1 MKKAIDIEVFNK
13 IFSSI
18 AEEMGII
25 LRRSSFSPNIKER
38 RDFSCAL
45 FDDMGEL
52 IAQAAHIPVHLGAM
66 PLTMAHVLNC
76 MTFEPGDVAIL
87 NDPYQGGTHLP
98 DITLIEP
105 VFCNTSKPMF
115 YVASRA
121 HHADV
126 GGKAPGSMSPAQDIK
141 EEGFLIEPT
150 KFYQKGA
157 PNEDFLGRFLFQVR
171 NPIERKGD
179 LQAQLAS
186 IHRGAKRLEEIVQK
200 YGKKRIIKMDQLI
213 KEYSEKAMRSV
224 IGEIPEGSYTFRDF
238 LDDDGIGNDQIPI
251 YVTITIRHDE
261 ALIDFTET
269 SDQVAGNVNTVR
281 AVTHA
286 AVCYVFLSLLS
297 GDYPI
302 NQGCFRP
309 VHIITRKGSLLD
321 ACYPAAVAA
330 GNVET
335 SQRVVDT
342 LLGALS
348 QAIPQRIPAASS
360 GSMSNVAL
368 GGLNPANGQPFTYY
382 ETIAGGMGAR
392 PDTPGLDAVHTHM
405 TNTLN
410 TPIEALEHG
419 YPIRIERYKIIR
431 GSGGK
436 GFYRGGH
443 GIERDFRFLTDA
455 QVSILSDRRKIPPYG
470 LFGGSPG
477 RTGRNIIIRG
487 RKREYLPSKTNLS
500 VRTGDILRIQT
511 PGGGGFER
519 AKGGSV

>member
-1 MKKAIDIEVFNK
+1 VKRPIDIEVFNK

-18 AEEMGII
+18 ADEMGIV
-25 LRRSSFSPNIKER
+25 LRRSSFSANIKER

-66 PLTMAHVLNC
+66 PLTMAHVLKC
-76 MTFEPGDVAIL
+76 TTFEPGDVVIL

-105 VFCNTSKPMF
+105 VFCSMSQPLF
-115 YVASRA
+115 YVANRA

-126 GGKAPGSMSPAQDIK
+126 GGKAPGSMFPARDIN
-141 EEGFLIEPT
+141 EEGFLIEPI
-150 KFYQKGA
+150 KFHRKGL
-157 PNEDFLGRFLFQVR
+157 PNADFLNRFISEAR
-171 NPIERKGD
+171 SPAERKGD

-186 IHRGAKRLEEIVQK
+186 IHRGARRLEEILKK
-200 YGKKRIIKMDQLI
+200 YGRDRTIKMGQLL
-213 KEYSEKAMRSV
+213 KRYSEKVMRSV
-224 IGEIPEGSYTFRDF
+224 VGEIPDGSYRFSDF
-238 LDDDGIGNDQIPI
+238 LDDDGIGNERIPI
-251 YVTITIRHDE
+251 SVNITVKGDG
-261 ALIDFTET
+261 ASIDFSET

-286 AVCYVFLSLLS
+286 ATYYVFLSLLS

-309 VHIITRKGSLLD
+309 IRIITRKGSLLD
-321 ACYPAAVAA
+321 ALYPAAVAA

-335 SQRVVDT
+335 SQRIVDA

-348 QAIPQRIPAASS
+348 QAIPHRIPAASS
-360 GSMSNVAL
+360 GSMSNVAV
-368 GGLNPANGQPFTYY
+368 GGVDPDGRAFTYY

-392 PDTPGLDAVHTHM
+392 PDARGLDAVHTHM

-410 TPIEALEHG
+410 TPIEALEHS
-419 YPIRIERYKIIR
+419 YPMRIESYRIIK

-436 GFYRGGH
+436 GRYRGGH
-443 GIERDFRFLTDA
+443 GIQRDFRFLTGA
-455 QVSILSDRRKIPPYG
+455 QVSILSDRRRIPPYG
-470 LFGGSPG
+470 LSGGDPG
-477 RTGRNIIIRG
+477 RTGKNILIRG
-487 RKREYLPSKTNLS
+487 RKRKLLPSKTHFY
-500 VRTGDILRIQT
+500 VKCGDIVRIQT
-511 PGGGGFER
+511 SGGGGFGR
-519 AKGGSV
+519 A

>member
-1 MKKAIDIEVFNK
+1 MKKPIDIEVFNK

-66 PLTMAHVLNC
+66 PLTMAHVLNR
-76 MTFEPGDVAIL
+76 TAFEPGDVAIL

-105 VFCNTSKPMF
+105 VFFNTSKPIF
-115 YVASRA
+115 YVANRA

-126 GGKAPGSMSPAQDIK
+126 GGRAPGSMSPAQDIG

-150 KFYQKGA
+150 KFYQKGT
-157 PNEDFLGRFLFQVR
+157 PNEDFLSRFLSQVR

-186 IHRGAKRLEEIVQK
+186 IQRGAKRLEEIVEK
-200 YGKKRIIKMDQLI
+200 YGRERITKMGQLL
-213 KEYSEKAMRSV
+213 KEYSEKAMRTV
-224 IGEIPEGSYTFRDF
+224 VDEIPDGSYIFRDF
-238 LDDDGIGNDQIPI
+238 LDDDGIGNKQIPI
-251 YVTITIRHDE
+251 CVTVTIKHND

-286 AVCYVFLSLLS
+286 AVYYVFLSLLS

-309 VHIITRKGSLLD
+309 IRIITRKESLLD
-321 ACYPAAVAA
+321 AWYPAPVAA

-335 SQRVVDT
+335 SQRIVDV

-348 QAIPQRIPAASS
+348 QAIPHRIPAASS
-360 GSMSNVAL
+360 GSMNNVAV
-368 GGLNPANGQPFTYY
+368 GGFDPTDGQTFTYY

-392 PDTPGLDAVHTHM
+392 PDAPGLDAVHTHM

-410 TPIEALEHG
+410 TPIEALEHS
-419 YPIRIERYKIIR
+419 YPMRIERYEIIR

-436 GFYRGGH
+436 GLYRGGH
-443 GIERDFRFLTDA
+443 GIQRDFRFLTDV
-455 QVSILSDRRKIPPYG
+455 QVSILSDRRKIQPYG
-470 LFGGSPG
+470 LFGGNPG
-477 RTGRNIIIRG
+477 RTGRNTIIRG
-487 RKREYLPSKTNLS
+487 RKRESLPSKTRFS
-500 VRTGDILRIQT
+500 AKTGDILRIQT
-511 PGGGGFER
+511 PGGGGFGR
-519 AKGGSV
+519 ARE